1 MPSLIPTIFSYF
13 DAPFFTKTSLLLQIC
28 DMSKSASLIGR
39 MKHLLDTGNGADVQ
53 FLVGEGNKKELLLAH
68 KLILMAA
75 SDVFEAMFRFD
86 AQNAKAA
93 AGGKAHSEEIKP
105 IEVPDVEVGAFKT
118 MLAFIYADDLRGL
131 NGDNASAVLY
141 AANKYIV
148 PGLAK
153 VCVNLPNPPEL
164 RNVSS
169 RLTRLASLENIK
181 STIQTHIVTSKS
193 ASLVDRMKH
202 LLDTGNGAD
211 MHFLVGRGDEK
222 ELLSAHK
229 LVLMAASDVFETMF
243 RFDAATAGNAEQIKP
258 VEVPDVEVG
267 AFKTMLAFIYA
278 DDLSGLNGDNAMTVL
293 YAAKKYDLAL
303 MIEACANFP
312 LSKLR
317 NIFHA
322 FADARFVG
330 EDDISRRCLD
340 YIDRKANTLLFSQK
354 FLQIDQ
360 KLLCEILCRDQLQID
375 EEIAIWDAALR
386 WADEQ
391 CRQNG
396 KVCSAENRRA
406 MLGPALFNIRFPVI
420 PQKDFSTNIVPYGV
434 LTSDE
439 LVSVLLYHSHP
450 DRGFPGLYPLHFP
463 TQRRAQI
470 KSERHNTR
478 RRRNVLSE
486 SLECRTLGW

>member
-1 MPSLIPTIFSYF
+1 
-13 DAPFFTKTSLLLQIC
+13 
-28 DMSKSASLIGR
+28 
-39 MKHLLDTGNGADVQ
+39 
-53 FLVGEGNKKELLLAH
+53 
-68 KLILMAA
+68 
-75 SDVFEAMFRFD
+75 
-86 AQNAKAA
+86 
-93 AGGKAHSEEIKP
+93 
-105 IEVPDVEVGAFKT
+105 
-118 MLAFIYADDLRGL
+118 
-131 NGDNASAVLY
+131 
-141 AANKYIV
+141 
-148 PGLAK
+148 
-153 VCVNLPNPPEL
+153 
-164 RNVSS
+164 
-169 RLTRLASLENIK
+169 
-181 STIQTHIVTSKS
+181 
-193 ASLVDRMKH
+193 
-202 LLDTGNGAD
+202 
-211 MHFLVGRGDEK
+211 
-222 ELLSAHK
+222 
-229 LVLMAASDVFETMF
+229 MAASDVFETMF
-243 RFDAATAGNAEQIKP
+243 RFDAATAGNAEQVKP
-258 VEVPDVEVG
+258 VEVPDVEAE

-278 DDLSGLNGDNAMTVL
+278 DDLSGLNGDNAMALL

-330 EDDISRRCLD
+330 ED
-340 YIDRKANTLLFSQK
+340 
-354 FLQIDQ
+354 
-360 KLLCEILCRDQLQID
+360 
-375 EEIAIWDAALR
+375 ALR

-396 KVCSAENRRA
+396 EECSAKNRRA

-470 KSERHNTR
+470 KSERHNTH
-478 RRRNVLSE
+478 RRRNVLCE

>member
-1 MPSLIPTIFSYF
+1 MIKGFG
-13 DAPFFTKTSLLLQIC
+13 TS
-28 DMSKSASLIGR
+28 
-39 MKHLLDTGNGADVQ
+39 NGFGFGGDPRRTRAV
-53 FLVGEGNKKELLLAH
+53 LA
-68 KLILMAA
+68 LY
-75 SDVFEAMFRFD
+75 
-86 AQNAKAA
+86 AA
-93 AGGKAHSEEIKP
+93 AAVGGKAHSEEIKLV
-105 IEVPDVEVGAFKT
+105 EVPDVEVGAFKT

-131 NGDNASAVLY
+131 NGDNAMAVLY

-153 VCVNLPNPPEL
+153 VCVNFSISKL

-169 RLTRLASLENIK
+169 RLTVFASLENI
-181 STIQTHIVTSKS
+181 QTNIVTSKT
-193 ASLVDRMKH
+193 ASLVGRMKH
-202 LLDTGNGAD
+202 LLDTGDGAD
-211 MHFLVGRGDEK
+211 VHFLVGEGDKK

-229 LVLMAASDVFETMF
+229 LVLIAASDVFETMF
-243 RFDAATAGNAEQIKP
+243 RFDATTAGNAEQVKP
-258 VEVPDVEVG
+258 VEVPDVEVD

-278 DDLSGLNGDNAMTVL
+278 DDVSGLNGDNAISVI
-293 YAAKKYDLAL
+293 YAAKKYDLPL

-322 FADARFVG
+322 FADARIVG
-330 EDDISRRCLD
+330 ENEISRRCLD
-340 YIDRKANTLLFSQK
+340 YIDRNANTLILSET

-360 KLLCEILCRDQLQID
+360 KLLCEILDRDQLQID
-375 EEIAIWDAALR
+375 EETAIWDAALR

-406 MLGPALFNIRFPVI
+406 MLGPALFQIRFPLI
-420 PQKDFSTNIVPYGV
+420 PPKDFSKIIVSYGV

-450 DRGFPGLYPLHFP
+450 DRGCPGLYPLHFRN
-463 TQRRAQI
+463 QRRARI
-470 KSERHNTR
+470 ESKRHDTR
-478 RRRNVLSE
+478 RRRNVE
-486 SLECRTLGW
+486 SFECRTLGW